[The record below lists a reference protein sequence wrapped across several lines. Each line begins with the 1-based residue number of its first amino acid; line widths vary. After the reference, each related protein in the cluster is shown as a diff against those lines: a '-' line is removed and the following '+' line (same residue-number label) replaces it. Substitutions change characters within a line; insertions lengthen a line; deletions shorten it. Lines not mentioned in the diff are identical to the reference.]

1 MPNEAHELRHWPF
14 TDEALAGNAAKS
26 LRSALERKDAQASA
40 QVQRKE
46 LARTNRLIVG
56 GRAHKKQHGLS

>member
-1 MPNEAHELRHWPF
+1 MPDKGHEPRHWPF
-14 TDEALAGNAAKS
+14 TDEALAGDASKS
-26 LRSALERKDAQASA
+26 LRSALERKDASASA

>member
-1 MPNEAHELRHWPF
+1 VSSKAQEPRHWPF
-14 TDEALAGNAAKS
+14 IEEVFAGDALAS
-26 LRSALERKDAQASA
+26 MRSALGREGAQASA

-56 GRAHKKQHGLS
+56 GRAHQRQHGLS